1 MEKVKEG
8 ILYIL
13 EELNED
19 EFKRFKWCLKNH
31 SSPGDL
37 RAIPVFLLENADR
50 LDIVDLMGQYYA
62 DPVQVAREV
71 LKKIPRIDL
80 LEQLPQTTPIEEGC
94 AYLASA
100 LLSNTSHLKLPFAGL
115 EDPHCELQTLRY
127 EGAINSQSSRG
138 GRAVNLFC
146 PTVSLVSTTLTH
158 PADLKLPE
166 THQIVCVPNEAIN
179 AD

>member
-115 EDPHCELQTLRY
+115 EDPHCELQTLRV
-127 EGAINSQSSRG
+127 EPA
-138 GRAVNLFC
+138 AVRWFSPGLRKC
-146 PTVSLVSTTLTH
+146 KCALSLIHQDSTIFTL
-158 PADLKLPE
+158 
-166 THQIVCVPNEAIN
+166 
-179 AD
+179 